1 MLWEFGISKKDLLR
15 RQYNLSLE
23 IEALLKRVAD
33 LEAQLEEMKKPAKS
47 KAKAGKKKVIYVE
60 RKTEKGLDGAI
71 ARKIKEGYLLI
82 STKKVDG
89 MLQARMEKVQ

>member
-47 KAKAGKKKVIYVE
+47 KARRKRKK
-60 RKTEKGLDGAI
+60 
-71 ARKIKEGYLLI
+71 
-82 STKKVDG
+82 
-89 MLQARMEKVQ
+89 

>member
-1 MLWEFGISKKDLLR
+1 MIWEFGISKKDLLE
-15 RQYNLSLE
+15 RQYNLSKE
-23 IEALLKRVAD
+23 IESINKEIAL

-47 KAKAGKKKVIYVE
+47 KTKAGKKKVIYVE

>member
-1 MLWEFGISKKDLLR
+1 MIWEFGISKKDLLR

-47 KAKAGKKKVIYVE
+47 NAKAGNKKVIYVE

-89 MLQARMEKVQ
+89 MLKSRMEKVQ

>member
-1 MLWEFGISKKDLLR
+1 MIWEFGISKKDLLR

-47 KAKAGKKKVIYVE
+47 NAKAGKKKVIYVE

>member
-1 MLWEFGISKKDLLR
+1 MIWEFGISKKDLLR

-33 LEAQLEEMKKPAKS
+33 LEAQLEEMKKPTKS
-47 KAKAGKKKVIYVE
+47 NAKAGKKKVIYVE
-60 RKTEKGLDGAI
+60 RKTEKGLDGAV

-89 MLQARMEKVQ
+89 MLQARMEKVK

>member
-1 MLWEFGISKKDLLR
+1 MIWEFGISKKDLLR

-47 KAKAGKKKVIYVE
+47 NAKAGKKKVIYVE

-89 MLQARMEKVQ
+89 MLQARMEKAQ

>member
-1 MLWEFGISKKDLLR
+1 MIWEFGISKKDLLR

-47 KAKAGKKKVIYVE
+47 KTKAGKKKVIYVE

-71 ARKIKEGYLLI
+71 ARKIKEGYLLL

-89 MLQARMEKVQ
+89 MFQARMEKVQ

>member
-1 MLWEFGISKKDLLR
+1 MFWGWTISKKDLLQ

-33 LEAQLEEMKKPAKS
+33 LETQLDDMKKPAKS

-60 RKTEKGLDGAI
+60 RKTEKGLDGAV
-71 ARKIKEGYLLI
+71 ARKIKEGYLLL

-89 MLQARMEKVQ
+89 MFQARMEKVQ